1 MPRVSEEHLTA
12 RREQILTAARVCF
25 LRNGLHN
32 TSMQDLIGEAGLSV
46 GAVYRYFKSKNEI
59 INAIS
64 QTVAGSL
71 TVRLGEIAA
80 DDDLTLADA
89 LARVLDLVEE
99 QVRPGGN
106 FPLAVQVWSEATL
119 DPAIAAIVRER
130 YLEMRKPFAVLAKRA
145 VARGEVAADAD
156 PDAVAATLF
165 GFIPAYA
172 LQRQLVGSP
181 DRETF
186 LNGVRALLTR

>member
-12 RREQILTAARVCF
+12 RREQILAAARTCF

-46 GAVYRYFKSKNEI
+46 GAVYRYFRSKNEI
-59 INAIS
+59 ISAIS
-64 QTVAGSL
+64 QSVAGSL

-80 DDDLTLADA
+80 DDLPLMEAM
-89 LARVLDLVEE
+89 ARVLALAEE
-99 QVRPGGN
+99 QIRPGGN
-106 FPLAVQVWSEATL
+106 FALALQVWSEATL

-130 YLEMRKPFAVLAKRA
+130 YLEMRKPFAVIARRA
-145 VARGEVAADAD
+145 VARGELGADAD
-156 PDAVAATLF
+156 PDAVAAALF

-172 LQRQLVGSP
+172 LQRQLVGTP
-181 DRETF
+181 DKETF
-186 LNGVRALLTR
+186 LRGVRDLLTR

>member
-12 RREQILTAARVCF
+12 RREQILAAARTCF

-59 INAIS
+59 ISAIS
-64 QTVAGSL
+64 QSVVGNLSL
-71 TVRLGEIAA
+71 RLAEVAA
-80 DDDLTLADA
+80 DEDLSLAHA
-89 LARVLDLVEE
+89 MGRVLDLIDE
-99 QVRPGGN
+99 QVRPDGN

-130 YLEMRKPFAVLAKRA
+130 YLEMRKPFALLAKRA
-145 VARGEVAADAD
+145 VARGELAADAD
-156 PDAVAATLF
+156 PDAVAAVLF

-181 DRETF
+181 DKETF
-186 LNGVRALLTR
+186 LRGVLALLTR

>member
-12 RREQILTAARVCF
+12 RREQILAAARACF

-32 TSMQDLIGEAGLSV
+32 TSMQDLIAEAGLSV
-46 GAVYRYFKSKNEI
+46 GAVYRYFRSKNEI
-59 INAIS
+59 INAIAQS
-64 QTVAGSL
+64 VAGTL
-71 TVRLGEIAA
+71 TLRLGEIAD
-80 DDDLTLADA
+80 DDDLSLADA
-89 LARVLDLVEE
+89 MALVLDLVDE

-106 FPLAVQVWSEATL
+106 FPLAMQVWSEATL

-130 YLEMRKPFAVLAKRA
+130 YLGMRKPFVALAERA
-145 VARGEVAADAD
+145 VARGEIGAGSD
-156 PDAVAATLF
+156 PGAVGATLF

-181 DRETF
+181 DKETF
-186 LNGVRALLTR
+186 LRGVRALLTR